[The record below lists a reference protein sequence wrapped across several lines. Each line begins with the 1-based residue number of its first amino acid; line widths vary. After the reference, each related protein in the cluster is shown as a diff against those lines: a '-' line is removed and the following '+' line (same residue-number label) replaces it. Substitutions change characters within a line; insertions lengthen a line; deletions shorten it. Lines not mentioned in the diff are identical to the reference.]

1 MSDQL
6 NSSVL
11 TKGFRE
17 SKIQV
22 IKDCYFIEGQMISLF
37 DELLSEPDSEIP
49 EETISLLSHGIYA
62 INFKYTPEQKCEMS
76 PKLYSYLITL
86 YSFQLEY
93 EEDAPGVFDCFIEC
107 DEYCKVFK
115 NTAKLLFDIDINNIK
130 YKRKDKQEEE
140 DAYYISIA
148 NLFKT
153 LITIFYQLTDYE
165 QTSKLALNS
174 QPITN
179 ENIINLNLITTML
192 EPYGFTKEV
201 LRIIKLFYLFA
212 IQYKL
217 EEHIIFIH
225 TNYIKKLIEKSF
237 DIKDNYI
244 NSDKQGPLIALNY
257 FHKYTARRL
266 YNFEKFQNL
275 GMPDISF
282 KLLLKVNY
290 SEEFLRDFLDY
301 LNVYLLTEQTFD
313 NLQYETVEELLKK
326 TKDFRIC
333 LFLLQQLKR
342 KYNSCLEKQIT
353 FNALNANFINTILCI
368 FADME
373 MLSSV
378 EVVSSDLSLFK
389 YFADYNNKFYLKPS
403 SGISGIITML
413 NSNYKLVNYQ
423 KYPPDTEGID
433 KLIENKI
440 VLPFLGRCV
449 IIKSPSM
456 METLPTEA
464 TFIHEKTKE
473 EKVYNLY
480 AIIVESKIALIKTH
494 TVYVHLNDKEWVKM
508 NNKVNLIDE
517 NNSTK
522 LQGTIEEELNKCKS
536 SVKLTLFYKE
546 KRYYAIYSLI
556 NPSFLFKNISNVYN
570 VSDLSDIIDCM
581 KYDLQLTKENLEYII
596 DYFLNKGK
604 NDDEMFIKFLEEYL
618 PEIKDVY
625 LEKKKEK

>member
-1 MSDQL
+1 
-6 NSSVL
+6 
-11 TKGFRE
+11 
-17 SKIQV
+17 
-22 IKDCYFIEGQMISLF
+22 
-37 DELLSEPDSEIP
+37 
-49 EETISLLSHGIYA
+49 
-62 INFKYTPEQKCEMS
+62 
-76 PKLYSYLITL
+76 
-86 YSFQLEY
+86 
-93 EEDAPGVFDCFIEC
+93 
-107 DEYCKVFK
+107 
-115 NTAKLLFDIDINNIK
+115 
-130 YKRKDKQEEE
+130 
-140 DAYYISIA
+140 
-148 NLFKT
+148 
-153 LITIFYQLTDYE
+153 
-165 QTSKLALNS
+165 
-174 QPITN
+174 
-179 ENIINLNLITTML
+179 
-192 EPYGFTKEV
+192 
-201 LRIIKLFYLFA
+201 
-212 IQYKL
+212 
-217 EEHIIFIH
+217 
-225 TNYIKKLIEKSF
+225 
-237 DIKDNYI
+237 
-244 NSDKQGPLIALNY
+244 
-257 FHKYTARRL
+257 
-266 YNFEKFQNL
+266 
-275 GMPDISF
+275 MPDISF

-342 KYNSCLEKQIT
+342 KYNSCLEKQLT

-368 FADME
+368 FADMD

-378 EVVSSDLSLFK
+378 EHVSSDLSLFK

-423 KYPPDTEGID
+423 KYPPNTEGID

-440 VLPFLGRCV
+440 TLPFLGRCV

-456 METLPTEA
+456 METLPIEA

-480 AIIVESKIALIKTH
+480 AIVVESKIALIKTH

-508 NNKVNLIDE
+508 NTKVNLIDE

-536 SVKLTLFYKE
+536 SVKLTLLYKE
-546 KRYYAIYSLI
+546 RRYYAIYSLI
-556 NPSFLFKNISNVYN
+556 NPSFLFKNISKVYN
-570 VSDLSDIIDCM
+570 VSDLSDVIDCM

-604 NDDEMFIKFLEEYL
+604 NDDEIFIKFLEEYL